1 MVSGIT
7 YRDYDPEQINLS
19 EVRLRIRS
27 ASKYFI
33 SVKNN
38 FALFLRPRFIPSGTG
53 QSLWDNGSR
62 IDDISVKKKVSGPV

>member
-1 MVSGIT
+1 MA
-7 YRDYDPEQINLS
+7 YRDYDHEQVNLS

-38 FALFLRPRFIPSGTG
+38 FALFLRPRFIGTG

-62 IDDISVKKKVSGPV
+62 IDDISVKKKVSGLV